1 MIDLTQILKLNEKK
15 LTAIMLFFLQMV
27 ILKSLKVLSVRC
39 DTNIEINLIKLLYNN
54 AFFLQTVMLI
64 TVMVVSLILK
74 IKFRETMILIKKK

>member
-15 LTAIMLFFLQMV
+15 FTAIMLFFLQMV
-27 ILKSLKVLSVRC
+27 ILKSLKVLSFRC

-74 IKFRETMILIKKK
+74 IKFRETMILIKK